1 MTGVFCP
8 LLSVLSPAQES
19 HVNMDLP
26 PVSEQIM
33 QTLSELAKSFQD
45 MADRCL
51 LVLHLEVRYD
61 TAKPGALLFEC
72 TVGHKSL
79 AAFWGVSPVLML
91 SFFFTLNVIFSVN
104 QSR

>member
-1 MTGVFCP
+1 MIPFSSP
-8 LLSVLSPAQES
+8 LLVLSPAQES

-61 TAKPGALLFEC
+61 PSRHRTLWC
-72 TVGHKSL
+72 Q
-79 AAFWGVSPVLML
+79 SPP
-91 SFFFTLNVIFSVN
+91 
-104 QSR
+104 

>member
-1 MTGVFCP
+1 MNKYYTFWDLINMFPFCSP
-8 LLSVLSPAQES
+8 LLLVLSPAQES

-61 TAKPGALLFEC
+61 PSKHRTLWCQGPRD
-72 TVGHKSL
+72 VSQVPSL
-79 AAFWGVSPVLML
+79 DAWR
-91 SFFFTLNVIFSVN
+91 TTTIFSFCC
-104 QSR
+104 

>member
-1 MTGVFCP
+1 MSDAANTSISQIDKNNMMNNKIICHFEISLQASNEMMGVSSSP
-8 LLSVLSPAQES
+8 LSADLSPAPDN
-19 HVNMDLP
+19 HVNVDLP

-61 TAKPGALLFEC
+61 FKYKT
-72 TVGHKSL
+72 S
-79 AAFWGVSPVLML
+79 
-91 SFFFTLNVIFSVN
+91 
-104 QSR
+104 

>member
-1 MTGVFCP
+1 MIGVLSSP
-8 LLSVLSPAQES
+8 LFSVLSPAQES
-19 HVNMDLP
+19 HVNMDLT

-61 TAKPGALLFEC
+61 TAMHKTLRLED
-72 TVGHKSL
+72 TVGHMSL
-79 AAFWGVSPVLML
+79 PHFWGV
-91 SFFFTLNVIFSVN
+91 
-104 QSR
+104 

>member
-1 MTGVFCP
+1 MIGVFSSP
-8 LLSVLSPAQES
+8 LLSDLSPAQDN

-26 PVSEQIM
+26 AVSEQIM

-61 TAKPGALLFEC
+61 TATRKTLWFKCA
-72 TVGHKSL
+72 VGRKS
-79 AAFWGVSPVLML
+79 PL
-91 SFFFTLNVIFSVN
+91 SETLTPRFNSYC
-104 QSR
+104 

>member
-1 MTGVFCP
+1 MLGVLSSP
-8 LLSVLSPAQES
+8 LLLVMSPAPES

-33 QTLSELAKSFQD
+33 QTLSELARSFQD

-61 TAKPGALLFEC
+61 TAKY
-72 TVGHKSL
+72 K
-79 AAFWGVSPVLML
+79 
-91 SFFFTLNVIFSVN
+91 TL
-104 QSR
+104 